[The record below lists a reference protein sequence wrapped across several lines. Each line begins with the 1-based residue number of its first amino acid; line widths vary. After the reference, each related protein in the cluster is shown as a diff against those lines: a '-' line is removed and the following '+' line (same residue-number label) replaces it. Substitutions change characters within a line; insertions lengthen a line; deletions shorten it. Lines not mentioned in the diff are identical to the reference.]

1 LDSYLGARR
10 HGLCC
15 GGRSNDLCLKQDR
28 RLIQSV
34 DVVHM
39 KTRSAFWEG
48 FVDCAPFIVIVI
60 PYSMMFG
67 VVARD
72 AGLDVLQTMGMSVL
86 VIAGASQF
94 TALTLLSEGA
104 PVFVAL
110 FTALIVNLRMAIY
123 SAALVPHLGHA
134 RLGMR
139 ALVAYFMVDQAFAV
153 AVKRYEMPPP
163 LGPAERVA
171 YYFGAMLLI
180 CPFWY
185 GGTLAG
191 ALLGQ
196 AIPASLSMDFAVP
209 VCFIALVAP
218 SLRSLPHVVAAVT
231 SVIGILLFH
240 SLPWSLGLIVAAL
253 LAMVAGA
260 QTELYLRRR
269 TGKRGLA

>member
-1 LDSYLGARR
+1 MNWR
-10 HGLCC
+10 
-15 GGRSNDLCLKQDR
+15 KP
-28 RLIQSV
+28 
-34 DVVHM
+34 
-39 KTRSAFWEG
+39 FWEG
-48 FVDCAPFIVIVI
+48 FVACSPFIVIVV

-72 AGLDVLQTMGMSVL
+72 AGLDLLQTMGMSVL

-94 TALTLLSEGA
+94 TAVTLLSEGA

-110 FTALIVNLRMAIY
+110 LTALVVNLRMAIY

-134 RLGMR
+134 RLGTR
-139 ALVAYFMVDQAFAV
+139 ALVAYFMVDQAFVV
-153 AVKRYEMPPP
+153 AVKRYEEPPP
-163 LGPAERVA
+163 LGPSERVA

-196 AIPASLSMDFAVP
+196 AIPASLSIDFAVP

-218 SLRSLPHVVAAVT
+218 SLRSLPHVAAAIT
-231 SVIGILLFH
+231 SVIAMLLFH
-240 SLPWSLGLIVAAL
+240 DLPWSLGLIVAAVL
-253 LAMVAGA
+253 GMVAGA
-260 QTELYLRRR
+260 QTEYALRRR
-269 TGKRGLA
+269 AAQGGLT

>member
-1 LDSYLGARR
+1 MTRLPAGSDAA
-10 HGLCC
+10 
-15 GGRSNDLCLKQDR
+15 DR
-28 RLIQSV
+28 DEVALRGP
-34 DVVHM
+34 
-39 KTRSAFWEG
+39 FWQG
-48 FVDCAPFIVIVI
+48 FVACAPFVVIVV

-72 AGLDVLQTMGMSVL
+72 AGLDLLQTMGMSVL
-86 VIAGASQF
+86 VIAGASQL
-94 TALTLLSEGA
+94 TALTLLHDGA

-110 FTALIVNLRMAIY
+110 LTALVVNLRMAIY

-134 RLGMR
+134 SLRMR

-153 AVKRYEMPPP
+153 AVKRYESPPP
-163 LGPAERVA
+163 LTPSDRVA

-196 AIPASLSMDFAVP
+196 AIPASLSIDFAVP

-218 SLRSLPHVVAAVT
+218 ALRSLPHVVAAVT
-231 SVIGILLFH
+231 SVIAILLFQG
-240 SLPWSLGLIVAAL
+240 LPWSLGLIAAAL
-253 LAMVAGA
+253 LAMAAGA
-260 QTELYLRRR
+260 QTEMALRRR
-269 TGKRGLA
+269 AESKAAL